1 MQIRPIPM
9 EELSELILL
18 QLKNGGRARLTVT
31 GSSMAPMLQHRRDTV
46 ELIPVAGPQKK
57 GELILYRR
65 DNGQYVL
72 HRIVKV
78 VKDGYICCGDN
89 QAMREPVRHDQL
101 IAVVDGFIRK
111 GKKYT
116 RKDFD
121 YLLYKAVWVGLFPIR
136 QAHLAAWRA
145 LGRLRRS
152 IRRKPKGANI
162 NEK

>member
-18 QLKNGGRARLTVT
+18 QLENGGRARLTVT
-31 GSSMAPMLQHRRDTV
+31 GSSMAPMLHNRRDTV
-46 ELIPVAGPQKK
+46 ELIPVTGKQKK

-65 DNGQYVL
+65 ENGQYVL

-89 QAMREPVRHDQL
+89 QAMREPVAQEQL
-101 IAVVDGFIRK
+101 LAVVDGFIRN

-116 RKDFD
+116 RKSIS
-121 YLLYKAVWVGLFPIR
+121 YRLYKAVWVGLFPVR
-136 QAHLAAWRA
+136 KAHLTVWRC
-145 LGRLRRS
+145 LRRAYS
-152 IRRKPKGANI
+152 AIRRKLKRG
-162 NEK
+162 